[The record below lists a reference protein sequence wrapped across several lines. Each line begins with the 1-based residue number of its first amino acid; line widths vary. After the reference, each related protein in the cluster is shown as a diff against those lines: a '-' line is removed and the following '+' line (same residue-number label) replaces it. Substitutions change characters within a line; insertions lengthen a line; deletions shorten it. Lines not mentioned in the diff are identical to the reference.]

1 MNTCKTPT
9 TNIEEEWIVKYRAAL
24 NAAPIKRS
32 HAARLRATWSHACSI
47 MLSYSVKVIDKWI
60 RWQSTVLNPT
70 LQPEFDDHATFQDSA
85 SKKQSRTHEG
95 CRRIQ
100 EGQLT
105 DRQWL

>member
-60 RWQSTVLNPT
+60 RWQSTVMSPT
-70 LQPEFDDHATFQDSA
+70 LQPELTTTQRFRIPLRRSNRELTKDAGAFKKA
-85 SKKQSRTHEG
+85 S
-95 CRRIQ
+95 
-100 EGQLT
+100 
-105 DRQWL
+105 